1 MPHVRKRAMPC
12 TPLPLSLYWKR
23 TLVKTFV
30 FQKGGW
36 VTSQSQFILEKNC
49 KAHVGS
55 GSSYWTWWLQASPA
69 SKAGH
74 FLRSL
79 SFSYEPALFLDTAA
93 YLRGPLTA
101 LHGEEVCSQFLLGQ
115 AMIKIHE
122 IESSIWG
129 SISSVFRFWLKNSRG
144 NTRTRCPA
152 QGLLELED
160 IKGQP
165 TPSGKPGS

>member
-1 MPHVRKRAMPC
+1 MYSGYIQTGLWRLCDRGHPQKLQSSRGVWEWVAIGPGGFKPR
-12 TPLPLSLYWKR
+12 LPAK
-23 TLVKTFV
+23 
-30 FQKGGW
+30 
-36 VTSQSQFILEKNC
+36 
-49 KAHVGS
+49 
-55 GSSYWTWWLQASPA
+55 P
-69 SKAGH
+69 KAGH

-93 YLRGPLTA
+93 YLRGPLAA

-115 AMIKIHE
+115 AMIKFHE

-129 SISSVFRFWLKNSRG
+129 SISSVFRFWLKNSTRG
-144 NTRTRCPA
+144 NTRTQCPA

-165 TPSGKPGS
+165 TPSGEARKLGRKEGRRRKWKKGAQ